1 MTGADVEA
9 VLADTR
15 ARLDRPAERVLDG
28 QLAAFDV
35 ADVASRPVQ
44 LDLFHE

>member
-1 MTGADVEA
+1 MTGDEVEA
-9 VLADTR
+9 LLADTR
-15 ARLDRPAERVLDG
+15 RHLDRPAEPVLDG

-35 ADVASRPVQ
+35 ADVTAHPVQ

>member
-1 MTGADVEA
+1 VTGREVEA
-9 VLADTR
+9 IWTDTAR
-15 ARLDRPAERVLDG
+15 RLDRPAEPVVDG

-35 ADVASRPVQ
+35 AEVATRPVQ